1 MKHKV
6 ITYTFEDTT
15 KITVMDNKLSKGDI
29 MELNKLHGNLI
40 EYEDDEIEV
49 KQEMTLEILLD
60 LAESD
65 TEKERIKFAH
75 ELGMLHGIQEVKE
88 ALFGEVEKND
98 KPTGAE

>member
-1 MKHKV
+1 MKRK
-6 ITYTFEDTT
+6 IIKYKFADNSE
-15 KITVMDNKLSKGDI
+15 ITVMDTKLSRGDI
-29 MELNKLHGNLI
+29 MELNKLHGDLI

-49 KQEMTLEILLD
+49 KQEMTLDILLD

-65 TEKERIKFAH
+65 EEKERIKFAH

-88 ALFGEVEKND
+88 ALFGEVTKDD